1 VGRRRFPEHKP
12 RKVRKNLPPDPPN
25 EGETLSDCV
34 AKVRDLLRK
43 LVAFGAFAAVLL
55 LLVAPDIAPAA
66 GKTGQTALLETINS
80 VRRAHGLAPL
90 RIDPTLTDAAR
101 FHTLDML
108 RRDYFAHGDFA
119 NRMTRFRAAGP
130 TVGENLAWESGGS
143 SAQFLVDAW
152 LASPD
157 HRANL
162 LRPGFRRIGIGLAR
176 GSFLGHAN
184 TTVVTTDFGGN

>member
-1 VGRRRFPEHKP
+1 
-12 RKVRKNLPPDPPN
+12 
-25 EGETLSDCV
+25 
-34 AKVRDLLRK
+34 LLFLF
-43 LVAFGAFAAVLL
+43 LVVPGV
-55 LLVAPDIAPAA
+55 APAA
-66 GKTGQTALLETINS
+66 GTTRQMVLLETINA

-90 RIDPTLTDAAR
+90 RIDPSLTDAAR

-119 NRMTRFRAAGP
+119 NRMVRFRAHGP
-130 TVGENLAWESGGS
+130 TVGENLAWDSGSGS
-143 SAQFLVDAW
+143 ARVLVDAW

-176 GSFLGHAN
+176 GSFLGHPD
-184 TTVVTTDFGGN
+184 TTVVTTDFGGS

>member
-1 VGRRRFPEHKP
+1 
-12 RKVRKNLPPDPPN
+12 VR
-25 EGETLSDCV
+25 
-34 AKVRDLLRK
+34 ALLGK
-43 LVAFGAFAAVLL
+43 LAGLGAFAAVLL
-55 LLVAPDIAPAA
+55 ILFAPGTAAAA
-66 GKTGQTALLETINS
+66 GKTGQSALLETINA

-119 NRMTRFRAAGP
+119 ERMVHFGAVGP
-130 TVGENLAWESGGS
+130 TVGENLAWDSGAA
-143 SAQFLVDAW
+143 SARELVDAW

-162 LRPGFRRIGIGLAR
+162 LRPGFRRIGIGLAK
-176 GSFLGHAN
+176 GSFLGHPA
-184 TTVVTTDFGGN
+184 TTVVTTDFGGS

>member
-1 VGRRRFPEHKP
+1 
-12 RKVRKNLPPDPPN
+12 VR
-25 EGETLSDCV
+25 
-34 AKVRDLLRK
+34 ALLRK
-43 LVAFGAFAAVLL
+43 LVVCGAFAAVLL
-55 LLVAPDIAPAA
+55 FLVTPGVPSAA
-66 GKTGQTALLETINS
+66 VKTGQSALLETINA

-108 RRDYFAHGDFA
+108 RRDYFAHGDFYE
-119 NRMTRFRAAGP
+119 RMVHFGAVGP
-130 TVGENLAWESGGS
+130 TVGENLAWDSGSGS
-143 SAQFLVDAW
+143 ARFLVDAW

-176 GSFLGHAN
+176 GTFLGHPE
-184 TTVVTTDFGGN
+184 TTVVTTDFGGS

>member
-1 VGRRRFPEHKP
+1 
-12 RKVRKNLPPDPPN
+12 
-25 EGETLSDCV
+25 LSDCV
-34 AKVRDLLRK
+34 ARVRALLRK
-43 LVAFGAFAAVLL
+43 LVGFGAFAAALL
-55 LLVAPDIAPAA
+55 ILLAPGTASAA
-66 GKTGQTALLETINS
+66 GKTGQTALLDTINA

-119 NRMTRFRAAGP
+119 GRMVRFGARGP
-130 TVGENLAWESGGS
+130 TVGENLAWDSGT
-143 SAQFLVDAW
+143 ATARVVVDAW

-176 GSFLGHAN
+176 GSFLGHPA
-184 TTVVTTDFGGN
+184 TTVVTTDFGGA